1 MSFSHWLEYVPFS
14 MQIYCGWKKSCTI
27 LDGWNPINNGI
38 NHRSTAAGFRNHP
51 PYVLFVPWVTGGFS
65 RHVTQPMCP
74 PSSVSTKSSRLLRA
88 MVGRGTGI
96 INGSSLA
103 PKIRVGQVI
112 LCKTSEV
119 GECCGNS
126 CVEKNKMKPT
136 NPNAHTYVNGT
147 DVKTHGYAVT
157 HNTFLQ

>member
-38 NHRSTAAGFRNHP
+38 NHLSTGAGFRNHP
-51 PYVLFVPWVTGGFS
+51 PYVLFPKDFSDSVPWIPGGFS

-126 CVEKNKMKPT
+126 CEK
-136 NPNAHTYVNGT
+136 
-147 DVKTHGYAVT
+147 KTCLKKNVCIYIYI
-157 HNTFLQ
+157 L